1 MRYERNKSIRKHFVR
16 RILSMLI
23 TGIEELILL
32 SRKRVRSKEAD
43 LNGKLIVVVARKTK
57 ACVPGL
63 CDKL

>member
-1 MRYERNKSIRKHFVR
+1 
-16 RILSMLI
+16 MLI